1 MTSKNKK
8 AGGCGCGG
16 NCGNKKCK
24 KCADAA
30 KNVAANTPAAPA
42 TTPATP
48 AVTPADSG
56 KKKLDC
62 GCGGKK

>member
-30 KNVAANTPAAPA
+30 KNAAAN
-42 TTPATP
+42 
-48 AVTPADSG
+48 TPADSG